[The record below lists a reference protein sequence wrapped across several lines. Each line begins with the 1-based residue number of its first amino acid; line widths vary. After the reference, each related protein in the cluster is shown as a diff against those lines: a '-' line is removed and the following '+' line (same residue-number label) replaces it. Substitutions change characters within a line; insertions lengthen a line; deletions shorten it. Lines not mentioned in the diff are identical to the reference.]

1 ELRMCVHA
9 LPRGRESARRPR
21 SGPGDVRVGWS
32 VMRFQPRR
40 LVPSCSLLLIAS
52 VVLGCARAPG
62 SVAPDVRTPQVVVV
76 EMLRL
81 GQVTS
86 SDVVYDLGSSDGR
99 IVITAAQEFGARGV
113 GLEIEPALVA
123 EAESNARRAKVA
135 DRVRFVQ
142 QDIFEAD
149 LSEAT
154 VVTIY
159 LSAEANAR
167 LRPKLLAQLK
177 PGSPIVSHDF
187 PMADWKP
194 DRVVTFKGPERIHVL
209 SLWIVPA
216 R

>member
-1 ELRMCVHA
+1 
-9 LPRGRESARRPR
+9 
-21 SGPGDVRVGWS
+21 
-32 VMRFQPRR
+32 MRCPLRR
-40 LVPSCSLLLIAS
+40 LAPWSFLFCLASIA
-52 VVLGCARAPG
+52 VGCARAPG

-81 GQVTS
+81 AQVTP

-113 GLEIEPALVA
+113 GLEIEPDLVA
-123 EAESNARRAKVA
+123 EAERNARRAKVA

-177 PGSPIVSHDF
+177 PGSRIVSHDF

-194 DRVVTFKGPERIHVL
+194 DRVVNFKGPERTHVL